1 MVSPRGRE
9 VSVGLSEISKV
20 RNFSDYKT
28 EKYKWI
34 TSLEGEYY
42 PDYLEQATVFY
53 GPVLKRFRE
62 MVKESKTSIGLF
74 KQINL
79 EPGISRVQLLRIF
92 RKYISPQTSVEMLKV
107 KGKEAEIIKYFS
119 KKFRPLKEVKA
130 AIAKR
135 KVTDESL
142 ISILY
147 EYKDRGKK
155 GYSLTG
161 MFFEWFEAKFP
172 VTEKGGFRISGPTG
186 AGKDIILSSILKGYP
201 KKTPADFVIWSEKN
215 VPLVIGFARYDSDR
229 GGAQEDDRI
238 KGYSDNVTDI
248 LNYAKKSGLNLK
260 ILFLNEG
267 PGLLLGSMW
276 SDYSDLEKRGGGK
289 VMVIT
294 SKMLEERLTGKWIKS

>member
-1 MVSPRGRE
+1 MMKS
-9 VSVGLSEISKV
+9 
-20 RNFSDYKT
+20 FSDYKE

-42 PDYLEQATVFY
+42 PDYLEQAVIFY
-53 GPVLKRFRE
+53 KPVITRFRE
-62 MVKESKTSIGLF
+62 LVNEAKDSVNLFSKINNESGA
-74 KQINL
+74 
-79 EPGISRVQLLRIF
+79 SRIQLLRIF

-107 KGKEAEIIKYFS
+107 KSQESKIVEYFGN
-119 KKFRPLKEVKA
+119 KFRDLEEVKSH
-130 AIAKR
+130 IKTR
-135 KVTDESL
+135 KDADESL

-172 VTEKGGFRISGPTG
+172 VNAERKEGFKITGPTG
-186 AGKDIILSSILKGYP
+186 AGKDIILSSILEKYP
-201 KKTPADFVIWSEKN
+201 KKTPADFVIWDEKN
-215 VPLVIGFARYDSDR
+215 NPLIIGFARYDSDR

-248 LNYAKKSGLNLK
+248 LTYARRYGKNLK
-260 ILFLNEG
+260 VVFLNEG

-276 SDYSDLEKRGGGK
+276 SDYGDLEKRGKDK
-289 VMVIT
+289 VRVIT
-294 SKMLEERLTGKWIKS
+294 SKMLEERLTREWIES

>member
-1 MVSPRGRE
+1 MNMKGFAE
-9 VSVGLSEISKV
+9 
-20 RNFSDYKT
+20 YKD
-28 EKYKWI
+28 ENYKWV

-53 GPVLKRFRE
+53 KPVLKRFRE
-62 MVKESKTSIGLF
+62 LAKEAKSSVGLF

-79 EPGISRVQLLRIF
+79 EPGSSRIQLLRIF

-107 KGKEAEIIKYFS
+107 KGKEAKIIEYFG
-119 KKFRPLKEVKA
+119 KKFRPITEVKTA
-130 AIAKR
+130 LDTR
-135 KVTDESL
+135 DVTDQAL

-161 MFFEWFEAKFP
+161 MFFEWFEARFP
-172 VTEKGGFRISGPTG
+172 VTEGRGFRISGPTG
-186 AGKDIILSSILKGYP
+186 AGKDIILNSVLKGYP
-201 KKTPADFVIWSEKN
+201 KRTLVDFIIWSQEN
-215 VPLVIGFARYDSDR
+215 EPLVIGFARYDSDR

-248 LNYAKKSGLNLK
+248 LNYSKKKGLNLK
-260 ILFLNEG
+260 IMFLNEG

-276 SDYSDLEKRGGGK
+276 NDYGDLEKRGNDK
-289 VMVIT
+289 VRVIT
-294 SKMLEERLTGKWIKS
+294 SKMLEERLDRKWIES